1 MRSELEHIRQKGKL
15 LQQGLNEVG
24 RVGVNSIREGVDF
37 REKEEFFHLHKHVFI
52 EPGSCATI
60 QGPGGYNEKQSLTIL
75 SIFSQSTCCFKPT
88 KQAVIVC

>member
-1 MRSELEHIRQKGKL
+1 M

-37 REKEEFFHLHKHVFI
+37 REKEQFSLHKQVFI
-52 EPGSCATI
+52 EPDPCATI
-60 QGPGGYNEKQSLTIL
+60 QGPGGYNEKQGLAIL
-75 SIFSQSTCCFKPT
+75 SMFSQSTCCFKPT

>member
-24 RVGVNSIREGVDF
+24 RVGVNSIRIGVDF
-37 REKEEFFHLHKHVFI
+37 REKEEFFSLHKHVFI
-52 EPGSCATI
+52 ELGPCTTI
-60 QGPGGYNEKQSLTIL
+60 QGPGGYNEKQSLAIF
-75 SIFSQSTCCFKPT
+75 SMFSQSTCCFKPT